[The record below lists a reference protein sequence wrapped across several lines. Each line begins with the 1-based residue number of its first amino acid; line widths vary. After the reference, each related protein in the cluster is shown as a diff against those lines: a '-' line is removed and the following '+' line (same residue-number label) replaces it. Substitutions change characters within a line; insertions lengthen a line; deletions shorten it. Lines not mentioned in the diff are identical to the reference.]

1 MDKNRAMTL
10 AEYEELLADL
20 VARNVITIDGA
31 KRLRQMFING
41 EINEDDLPLPIVQAQ
56 EKNDDALLLFLSLA
70 LTGNRVSLIAREVK
84 REEIRRQFDAQ
95 MTALGYALAH
105 DEISLAKW
113 QKQARDAISG
123 ALSAQWSAGNGTEAQ
138 ADITGIIDEQ
148 LTYLYRFAG
157 EAHARQI
164 LGDPYSDL
172 QIVNRSLMYGGAVR
186 GAWFRGNEATNYDD
200 GYVARYIAV
209 DDRRTCQAC
218 HNAAGYY
225 RINSGPYPGEI
236 CYGGGRCRCVRV
248 IEYNP
253 EIARTL

>member
-1 MDKNRAMTL
+1 MSL

-20 VARNVITIDGA
+20 VSRNVITIDEA
-31 KRLRQMFING
+31 KKLRQMFING
-41 EINEDDLPLPIVQAQ
+41 EINEDDIPLPIVQAQ

-70 LTGNRVSLIAREVK
+70 LTGNRASLIAREAK
-84 REEIRRQFDAQ
+84 REEIRQQFDAQ

-105 DEISLAKW
+105 DEISLLEW
-113 QKQARDAISG
+113 QQKARDAISG
-123 ALSAQWSAGNGTEAQ
+123 ALSAQWAAGNGTEAQ
-138 ADITGIIDEQ
+138 ADIAEIIDEQ

-157 EAHARQI
+157 EAHARQA
-164 LGDPYSDL
+164 LGNPYSNDYM
-172 QIVNRSLMYGGAVR
+172 VNRLSMYGGSVW
-186 GAWFRGNEATNYDD
+186 GAWFRGNEAADYDD
-200 GYVARYIAV
+200 GYVAHYIAV